1 MGLFSDIVGG
11 IAGAVQGFGSGGLAG
26 ALVGGLGG
34 GGVINFGPGTQFA
47 SVAPSLPVMAA
58 APRPA
63 VPAPRPSTSPAP
75 PGTPSVVGALLRTVA
90 QRMGVP
96 ALTLTGLMGFVRK
109 FGAPWLIGAAYVTA
123 NELLYLMNAHQH
135 RARRRANKAYS
146 ITASQMRKTR
156 STIRKLHRMHCLL
169 REVASSAGSGG
180 YVRSRRSRICRP
192 KKKICA

>member
-1 MGLFSDIVGG
+1 MGLFNDIIGG
-11 IAGAVQGFGSGGLAG
+11 IAGAWTGYSSSGGNLAG
-26 ALVGGLGG
+26 ALVGGLSG
-34 GGVINFGPGTQFA
+34 GGVINLGSSPSA
-47 SVAPSLPVMAA
+47 ALSVPVMAA

-63 VPAPRPSTSPAP
+63 VPAPRPNTSPAP
-75 PGTPSVVGALLRTVA
+75 SGTPSVVGALLRTVA

-96 ALTLTGLMGFVRK
+96 SLSLTALMGFVRK

-123 NELLYLMNAHQH
+123 NELLYLMQAHQV
-135 RARRRANKAYS
+135 RARRKGNRAYS

-180 YVRSRRSRICRP
+180 YVRSRRVRACKPRR
-192 KKKICA
+192 KICA